1 MAPRY
6 MSQRAVRQEQYITD
20 QWKRI
25 EHLEQVIKDL
35 QKKLELRQAE
45 LVQVMMRA
53 ADDLDGVAP
62 EQTPVGRAVK
72 DVADELRS
80 SVALI
85 TDRGLSRKGRR
96 WSIE

>member
-6 MSQRAVRQEQYITD
+6 MSQRAVRQEQSITD

-35 QKKLELRQAE
+35 QQKLELRQAA
-45 LVQVMMRA
+45 LVQVMLMA

-72 DVADELRS
+72 EVSDALRY
-80 SVALI
+80 AI
-85 TDRGLSRKGRR
+85 KGAQA
-96 WSIE
+96 IQKGQEVEH